1 MGLPTIELYSDVH
14 CPWAYMALFRLRKIW
29 PEYEGRVRIRF
40 RALSLELK
48 NKRPTPKPTLD
59 QEALLMVRQEPDLPI
74 QIWSR
79 RNWEYVPTLLP
90 AFEAV
95 KAAAEQGDDAAWEY
109 SWQLR
114 RAFFFD
120 SRTICMRWVLAE
132 VAEEAGLDVGQ
143 FLADWD
149 SSRFREAV
157 IAESYHGWEELK
169 VPGSPTFVLPG
180 GKQVP
185 NPGAIGVEWGK
196 RMQVKRITPA
206 SCPDGD
212 CLQPFRDMLE
222 EAVATVSGGV

>member
-1 MGLPTIELYSDVH
+1 
-14 CPWAYMALFRLRKIW
+14 
-29 PEYEGRVRIRF
+29 
-40 RALSLELK
+40 
-48 NKRPTPKPTLD
+48 
-59 QEALLMVRQEPDLPI
+59 
-74 QIWSR
+74 
-79 RNWEYVPTLLP
+79 
-90 AFEAV
+90 
-95 KAAAEQGDDAAWEY
+95 
-109 SWQLR
+109 
-114 RAFFFD
+114 
-120 SRTICMRWVLAE
+120 
-132 VAEEAGLDVGQ
+132 LDVGQ